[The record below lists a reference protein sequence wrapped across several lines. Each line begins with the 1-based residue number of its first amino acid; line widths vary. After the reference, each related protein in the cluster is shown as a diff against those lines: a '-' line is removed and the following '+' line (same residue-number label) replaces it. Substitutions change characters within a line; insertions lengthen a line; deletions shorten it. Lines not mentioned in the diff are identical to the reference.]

1 MLDESRIRA
10 ALPIGGLGVPLHV
23 LQTVGSTN
31 DHAAELARRGA
42 PHGTLVV
49 ADEQTAGRGRRG
61 RQWFTPAGG
70 ALAVSLVLR
79 PAVLRDV
86 PPAAWNT
93 VGALAVVEALR
104 GLGLEAA
111 LKWPN
116 DVLLGGRK
124 VSGILAEAVW
134 KGDVIDYLILGIGV
148 NVRPES
154 VPPEAESVFPATS
167 LEQVLGRSVDREELL
182 ARIVGELSVW
192 APKTASDDWR
202 RAAEARLAYRGE
214 WVSVQDDGPEV
225 RGKVVGLEWDG
236 RLIVETEAGESIRIG
251 SGAATIRRVDP
262 STSSGQG
269 SARTLRDN
277 R

>member
-49 ADEQTAGRGRRG
+49 ADEQTSGRGRRG

-70 ALAVSLVLR
+70 ALAVSLILR

-104 GLGLEAA
+104 GLGAEAA

-154 VPPEAESVFPATS
+154 VPPEAEALFPATS
-167 LEQVLGRSVDREELL
+167 LEQVLGRPVDREDLL
-182 ARIVGELSVW
+182 ARIVGEFSVW

-202 RAAEARLAYRGE
+202 RAAEGRLAYRGE
-214 WVSVQDDGPEV
+214 WVTVQDDGGEV

-236 RLIVETEAGESIRIG
+236 RLILETEGGASFRVG
-251 SGAATIRRVDP
+251 SGAATIRREEAAA
-262 STSSGQG
+262 S
-269 SARTLRDN
+269 
-277 R
+277 